1 VKRELI
7 QEIETARMIIN
18 WHPESAKGFH
28 NLGRLFL
35 QNGLIEEA
43 IENLE
48 KAIVLSPDHAEAHF
62 HLGSALFT
70 KGDIDRSIIEL
81 EEAVKLNE
89 NLDDIYFH
97 LGFAYQTQGYIDA
110 AIASYKKAAA
120 RQHCKVETYEYLAD
134 LLFDMHNMEE
144 ALQYY
149 QYALGIAPKKE
160 NLLYKFGRVVEF
172 IERTQTG
179 SFSQREPS
187 VYGSTANVN
196 RKNIDQIDRE
206 IMSAAK
212 SNLYDALRS
221 SNPELPAHGKR
232 WQFYIDRMLKSINR
246 LGSTNEAIYFAQ
258 RHCGFDHRSSFNE
271 ISNDSHSPSVQ
282 IYEDILKNEYP
293 HFSEHI
299 SQFHETETSWLS
311 SLGQFRGRLVSNIM
325 YCHAQTILSCLSYGS
340 DFETICEIGAGYGDT
355 TRMWMTNPIQK
366 VRRYFIIDIPSSLFF
381 AEVFLRREFS
391 DIPVVY
397 MREDTSIESCLD
409 LDRVIIL
416 CPLHLCGRFQNFP
429 IDLIINTGSMGEMSE
444 SWIDF
449 WQRWLQEQ
457 NARFFYSHN
466 YFANPID
473 NLYEGENLFSPR
485 VPEGWALKFSKVNHP
500 LIMAQSPLRN
510 YAEMLFEKIAE
521 MPCQSNS
528 DGNGSELNSCE
539 KVGLNEFLNFSYA
552 FLNSNDVQG
561 MINFIRRS
569 LDGLEFIPKEILFF
583 LDKIRK
589 EGKGREGL
597 GSEDIIYVNT
607 LYKDLSERYA
617 KAQKGIYE

>member
-1 VKRELI
+1 M
-7 QEIETARMIIN
+7 EIELLHEIKMARMLIN
-18 WHPESAKGFH
+18 WDPESADNCH
-28 NLGRLFL
+28 NLGRLHL
-35 QNGLIEEA
+35 QNGEIDEA
-43 IENLE
+43 IEYLE
-48 KAIVLSPDHAEAHF
+48 KAIALNPEHAQAHF

-70 KGDIDRSIIEL
+70 KRDLDRSIIEL
-81 EEAVKLNE
+81 EEAVRLDD

-110 AIASYKKAAA
+110 AIVSYKKAAA

-149 QYALGIAPKKE
+149 QSALDISDNKE
-160 NLLYKFGRVVEF
+160 NLLYKFGRGVEF
-172 IERTQTG
+172 MERTQTG

-187 VYGSTANVN
+187 IFNK
-196 RKNIDQIDRE
+196 KNIYQIDLE
-206 IMSAAK
+206 IMAEAK

-221 SNPELPAHGKR
+221 SDPELPAHGKR
-232 WQFYIDRMLKSINR
+232 WQFYIDRMLKSIKR
-246 LGSTNEAIYFAQ
+246 LGSAKEAIYFAQ
-258 RHCGFDHRSSFNE
+258 RYCGFDHRSSFNE
-271 ISNDSHSPSVQ
+271 ILNGSHSWSIQ
-282 IYEDILKNEYP
+282 RFEDMLKNEYP

-311 SLGQFRGRLVSNIM
+311 SLGQFSGRLVSNIM
-325 YCHAQTILSCLSYGS
+325 YCRELTILSCLSYGS

-355 TRMWMTNPIQK
+355 ARMWMTNSIQK

-381 AEVFLRREFS
+381 AEVFLKKEFG

-397 MREDTSIESCLD
+397 LRDDTSIDSCYD
-409 LDRVIIL
+409 LERVIIL
-416 CPLHLCGRFQNFP
+416 CPLHMHGLSRKIP

-449 WQRWLQEQ
+449 WQRWLYEQ
-457 NARFFYSHN
+457 NARNFYSHN
-466 YFANPID
+466 YFANPVD

-485 VPEGWALKFSKVNHP
+485 VPHGWALKHSKVNHP
-500 LIMAQSPLRN
+500 LIMAQSSSRN
-510 YAEMLFEKIAE
+510 YAEMFFKKISE
-521 MPCQSNS
+521 TQCQSNS
-528 DGNGSELNSCE
+528 AGNRIELNNCE

-561 MINFIRRS
+561 LITFIRKS
-569 LDGLEFIPKEILFF
+569 LNDLEFIPKEVLFF
-583 LDKIRK
+583 LDSIRK
-589 EGKGREGL
+589 ERGFEGL
-597 GSEDIIYVNT
+597 GSEDIIYINT

-617 KAQKGIYE
+617 KAQKGIYV